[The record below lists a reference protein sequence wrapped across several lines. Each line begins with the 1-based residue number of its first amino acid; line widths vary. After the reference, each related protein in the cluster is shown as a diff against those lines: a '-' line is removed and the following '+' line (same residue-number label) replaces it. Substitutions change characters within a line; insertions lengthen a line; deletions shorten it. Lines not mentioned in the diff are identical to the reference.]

1 MNKKTPA
8 LVGFEQHNHGV
19 CTENAINSA
28 EEYCIKNDIK
38 LTPIRK
44 KVLEL
49 LLQEHRALG
58 AYAILAML
66 REQGFSNQ
74 PPVAYR
80 ALDFLV
86 EHGFAHKIEKLNAFI
101 ACSLPGANHSPAF
114 LICKKCN
121 MVAETQSAPHNIS
134 FKETA
139 NSTGF
144 QIEQTIIEAQ
154 GICQSCI
161 ETNHL

>member
-1 MNKKTPA
+1 MNKKTST
-8 LVGFEQHNHGV
+8 LVGFKQHNHGD
-19 CTENAINSA
+19 CLENAINTA
-28 EEYCIKNDIK
+28 EEYCIKNNLN

-49 LLQEHRALG
+49 LLHEHRALG

-86 EHGFAHKIEKLNAFI
+86 EHGFAHKIEKLNAFV

-114 LICKKCN
+114 
-121 MVAETQSAPHNIS
+121 
-134 FKETA
+134 
-139 NSTGF
+139 
-144 QIEQTIIEAQ
+144 
-154 GICQSCI
+154 
-161 ETNHL
+161 

>member
-1 MNKKTPA
+1 MNKKTSA
-8 LVGFEQHNHGV
+8 LVGFEKHNHGA

-28 EEYCIKNDIK
+28 EEYCTKNNIK

-74 PPVAYR
+74 PPVAYALSDR
-80 ALDFLV
+80 APQITHPHGNREAKRPLDL
-86 EHGFAHKIEKLNAFI
+86 A
-101 ACSLPGANHSPAF
+101 
-114 LICKKCN
+114 
-121 MVAETQSAPHNIS
+121 MM
-134 FKETA
+134 
-139 NSTGF
+139 
-144 QIEQTIIEAQ
+144 
-154 GICQSCI
+154 
-161 ETNHL
+161 

>member
-1 MNKKTPA
+1 MNKKTSA
-8 LVGFEQHNHGV
+8 VVGFEKHNHGA

-28 EEYCIKNDIK
+28 EKYCIKNNIK

-86 EHGFAHKIEKLNAFI
+86 EHG
-101 ACSLPGANHSPAF
+101 SSPSYSITTTDKF
-114 LICKKCN
+114 SF
-121 MVAETQSAPHNIS
+121 VAVSPIVIT
-134 FKETA
+134 
-139 NSTGF
+139 
-144 QIEQTIIEAQ
+144 
-154 GICQSCI
+154 
-161 ETNHL
+161 

>member
-8 LVGFEQHNHGV
+8 LVGFEQHNHGA
-19 CTENAINSA
+19 CLEKALNSA
-28 EEYCIKNDIK
+28 EEYCTKNKIK

-86 EHGFAHKIEKLNAFI
+86 EHGFA
-101 ACSLPGANHSPAF
+101 
-114 LICKKCN
+114 
-121 MVAETQSAPHNIS
+121 
-134 FKETA
+134 
-139 NSTGF
+139 
-144 QIEQTIIEAQ
+144 
-154 GICQSCI
+154 
-161 ETNHL
+161 

>member
-1 MNKKTPA
+1 MNKKTSA
-8 LVGFEQHNHGV
+8 LVGFEKHNHGA

-28 EEYCIKNDIK
+28 EEYCTKNNIK

-74 PPVAYR
+74 PPVA
-80 ALDFLV
+80 
-86 EHGFAHKIEKLNAFI
+86 
-101 ACSLPGANHSPAF
+101 
-114 LICKKCN
+114 
-121 MVAETQSAPHNIS
+121 
-134 FKETA
+134 
-139 NSTGF
+139 
-144 QIEQTIIEAQ
+144 
-154 GICQSCI
+154 
-161 ETNHL
+161 